1 MYSDKTFFTNEP
13 GRTLLDRFKKTLR
26 ANTKYFDVLVGYFRI
41 SGFYLLYDALEDI
54 EKIRVLVGISVDKPV
69 YNLFQK
75 GQKEIAFSS
84 FEAREHIKN
93 KLIEEL
99 ENSEDLKEIEEGAL
113 KFIEF
118 VKNGKLEIRVYPKAN
133 IHAKVY
139 IIRKDPE
146 ISEDFGKVITGSSN
160 FTQSGLIDN
169 LEFNVELKNYADVK
183 FALDKFE
190 ELWNESIPLNEEFV
204 EDIKKKTWI
213 NDSLTPYDLYLKFLY
228 EYLKDK
234 INLDKEN
241 LSDEIDYPE
250 GFKLLEYQKE
260 AVIDAKNKI
269 EQFGGVFLSD
279 VVGLGKT
286 YISVLL
292 AKELGGRNL
301 VIAPPHLV
309 DYWESVFLDFGVPAK
324 VISSGKLDEILE
336 YNHTKFKNIFIDEAH
351 RFRNE
356 DTQSYEK
363 LHQLAQGKRV
373 ILISATPYNNRPKDI
388 ANLIFLFQK
397 RKNSTIP
404 TIRDLEHFF
413 NALENRL
420 KNIDRIR
427 EREKY
432 LKEVKKVSRLMRE
445 KVLKYI
451 MVRRTRK
458 EILEYFGKDLKKQG
472 LTFPTVKEPKKV
484 YYTFDEY
491 VDSLF
496 NETLKFIKSFGYVR
510 YYPLNFLKKPLKEND
525 PLLVSQKNLKGFMK
539 TRLLKR
545 LESSFEAFK
554 KSLKNFIASYESFLK
569 MYENGTVYI
578 SKQVN
583 VYDYLENDRED
594 ELLELIERGEKE
606 VHVYKSEDFKPEFK
620 EKLEE
625 DLKFLKEIYSKWEVI
640 SYDPKIEKL
649 KELINQEK
657 LKNKK
662 VILFTEFIDTAEY
675 LQKEL
680 KNILGDKLF
689 VYSSKSSKEDRKK
702 IERNFDP
709 NNRNPEDTIS
719 FLITTDALAEGIN
732 LHRSNIVINYDI
744 PWNPT
749 KVLQR
754 IGRINRVGTK
764 HKYIYVYNFFP
775 ASQIEENIGLEAS
788 ALAKL
793 QAFHHALGE
802 DAKYLDPEIEEI
814 DTHKLFSIVNSA
826 KSLTEEDE
834 EEDTELQ
841 YLKELRKIRDNNP
854 SLFNRIKRLP
864 KKSKSSKQDTEK
876 AVITLLKKGKLSK
889 VFITKED
896 GITEELDFFEAVKL
910 LKCTPEE
917 KKLKIDE
924 EFYNMLNKNKQ
935 EFMKV
940 FVEEDIKKKRNPRS
954 QTSKFIKHLKA
965 LVKVPDVDEED
976 KTFLKQVLKKA
987 EEGAL
992 PEKTLLKRLNKKIE
1006 KEKEILKKVD
1016 IIKEE
1021 IPNIYLQDKKEEKEE
1036 DKIEVVLSIY
1046 LKPE

>member
-1 MYSDKTFFTNEP
+1 MLSDKTFFTNEP
-13 GRTLLDRFKKTLR
+13 ERTLLDRFKKTLR

-41 SGFYLLYDALEDI
+41 SGFYLLYDLYDALEDV

-69 YNLFQK
+69 FNLFQK
-75 GQKEIAFSS
+75 CQKEIAFSS

-146 ISEDFGKVITGSSN
+146 KSEDFGKVITGSSN

-169 LEFNVELKNYADVK
+169 LEFNVELKNYADIK

-213 NDSLTPYDLYLKFLY
+213 DDSLTPYDLYLKFLY

-301 VIAPPHLV
+301 VIAPPHLI

-336 YNHTKFKNIFIDEAH
+336 YDYTKFKNIFIDEAH

-363 LHQLAQGKRV
+363 LHQLTQGKRV

-404 TIRDLEHFF
+404 TIRDLEYFF
-413 NALENRL
+413 NSLENRL
-420 KNIDRIR
+420 KHIDRIR

-472 LTFPTVKEPKKV
+472 LTFPTVKEPKKIYLDYPNYDRLIV
-484 YYTFDEY
+484 
-491 VDSLF
+491 SL
-496 NETLKFIKSFGYVR
+496 
-510 YYPLNFLKKPLKEND
+510 
-525 PLLVSQKNLKGFMK
+525 
-539 TRLLKR
+539 
-545 LESSFEAFK
+545 
-554 KSLKNFIASYESFLK
+554 
-569 MYENGTVYI
+569 
-578 SKQVN
+578 
-583 VYDYLENDRED
+583 
-594 ELLELIERGEKE
+594 
-606 VHVYKSEDFKPEFK
+606 
-620 EKLEE
+620 
-625 DLKFLKEIYSKWEVI
+625 
-640 SYDPKIEKL
+640 
-649 KELINQEK
+649 
-657 LKNKK
+657 NKK
-662 VILFTEFIDTAEY
+662 FFNDANLVGIY
-675 LQKEL
+675 LL
-680 KNILGDKLF
+680 
-689 VYSSKSSKEDRKK
+689 
-702 IERNFDP
+702 
-709 NNRNPEDTIS
+709 
-719 FLITTDALAEGIN
+719 
-732 LHRSNIVINYDI
+732 
-744 PWNPT
+744 
-749 KVLQR
+749 
-754 IGRINRVGTK
+754 
-764 HKYIYVYNFFP
+764 
-775 ASQIEENIGLEAS
+775 
-788 ALAKL
+788 
-793 QAFHHALGE
+793 
-802 DAKYLDPEIEEI
+802 
-814 DTHKLFSIVNSA
+814 
-826 KSLTEEDE
+826 
-834 EEDTELQ
+834 
-841 YLKELRKIRDNNP
+841 
-854 SLFNRIKRLP
+854 
-864 KKSKSSKQDTEK
+864 
-876 AVITLLKKGKLSK
+876 
-889 VFITKED
+889 
-896 GITEELDFFEAVKL
+896 
-910 LKCTPEE
+910 
-917 KKLKIDE
+917 
-924 EFYNMLNKNKQ
+924 
-935 EFMKV
+935 
-940 FVEEDIKKKRNPRS
+940 EDIKDFSLTTSLNNSFCMVFGELNGISNLGEGAIKQNPIYFRKNLIFNPKLIDNKTSEILVKRLSLREIKSIFTELGFDPDKPIREREPNPLQDR
-954 QTSKFIKHLKA
+954 KA
-965 LVKVPDVDEED
+965 LDDIVFDALGLTEGERKEVYCSVAEFVKNR
-976 KTFLKQVLKKA
+976 LYKA
-987 EEGAL
+987 
-992 PEKTLLKRLNKKIE
+992 RS
-1006 KEKEILKKVD
+1006 V
-1016 IIKEE
+1016 
-1021 IPNIYLQDKKEEKEE
+1021 
-1036 DKIEVVLSIY
+1036 
-1046 LKPE
+1046 

>member
-1 MYSDKTFFTNEP
+1 MHSDRTFFTNEQ
-13 GRTLLDRFKKTLR
+13 GRTLLDRFRRTLK

-41 SGFYLLYDALEDI
+41 SGFYLLYDALENVD
-54 EKIRVLVGISVDKPV
+54 KIRILVGISVDRPL
-69 YNLFQK
+69 YNLLQK
-75 GQKEIAFSS
+75 SQKEIVFSS
-84 FEAREHIKN
+84 FEIKEHMKN
-93 KLIEEL
+93 KIIEEL
-99 ENSEDLKEIEEGAL
+99 ENSEDLKEIEEGVL
-113 KFIEF
+113 KFIEY

-139 IIRKDPE
+139 IIRKNPE
-146 ISEDFGKVITGSSN
+146 KSEDFGKVITGSSN

-169 LEFNVELKNYADVK
+169 LEFNVELKNYSDVK

-190 ELWNESIPLNEEFV
+190 ELWQESIPLDERFV
-204 EDIKKKTWI
+204 EEIKRKTWI
-213 NDSLTPYDLYLKFLY
+213 NDTLTPYDLYLKFLY

-234 INLDKEN
+234 INLDKET
-241 LSDEIDYPE
+241 LSDDIDYPE
-250 GFKLLEYQKE
+250 DFKLLEYQKE

-301 VIAPPHLV
+301 IIAPPHLV
-309 DYWESVFLDFGVPAK
+309 DYWESIFLDFGVPAK
-324 VISSGKLDEILE
+324 VVSSGKLDEILE
-336 YNHTKFKNIFIDEAH
+336 YDHTKFKNIFIDEAH

-363 LHQLAQGKRV
+363 LHQLTQGKKV

-404 TIRDLEHFF
+404 TIRDLEYFF
-413 NALENRL
+413 NSLESRL

-432 LKEVKKVSRLMRE
+432 LKEVREVSRLMRE

-458 EILEYFGKDLKKQG
+458 EIIEYFGDDLKKQG

-484 YYTFDEY
+484 YYTFDK
-491 VDSLF
+491 DLDDLF
-496 NETLKFIKSFGYVR
+496 NETLKFIKNFGYVR

-554 KSLKNFIASYESFLK
+554 NSLKNFISSYESFIE
-569 MYENGTVYI
+569 MYENGTIYI

-594 ELLELIERGEKE
+594 ELLELIEKGEKE
-606 VHVYKSEDFKPEFK
+606 VHVFKKEDFREEFK
-620 EKLEE
+620 ERLDK
-625 DLKFLKEIYSKWEVI
+625 DLNSLKELYSKWEKI
-640 SYDPKIEKL
+640 SYDPKIQKLRQLIKNEKL
-649 KELINQEK
+649 NK
-657 LKNKK
+657 KK

-675 LQKEL
+675 LKKEL
-680 KNILGDKLF
+680 KDILRDRLF
-689 VYSSKSSKEDRKK
+689 VYSSKSKKEDRKK
-702 IERNFDP
+702 IEKNFDP
-709 NNRNPEDTIS
+709 NNKNQEDTID

-732 LHRSNIVINYDI
+732 LHRSNIIINYDI

-754 IGRINRVGTK
+754 IGRVNRVGTK
-764 HKYIYVYNFFP
+764 HENIYVYNFFP
-775 ASQIEENIGLEAS
+775 VSQIEENIGLEAS

-802 DAKYLDPEIEEI
+802 DAKYLDPEVEEI
-814 DTHKLFSIVNSA
+814 DTHKLFNIVNSA
-826 KSLTEEDE
+826 RRLAEGDEDE
-834 EEDTELQ
+834 EDSQLK
-841 YLKELRKIRDNNP
+841 YLKELRKIRDENP
-854 SLFNRIKRLP
+854 ELFNKIKKLP
-864 KKSKSSKQDTEK
+864 KKSKSSKKDKEK

-896 GITEELDFFEAVKL
+896 GITEELDFFDAVKL
-910 LKCTPEE
+910 LKCSPEE
-917 KKLKIDE
+917 RREKIDE
-924 EFYNMLNKNKQ
+924 DFYYMLNKNKQ
-935 EFMKV
+935 EFLKIFM
-940 FVEEDIKKKRNPRS
+940 EEDIKKNRNPRS

-965 LVKVPDVDEED
+965 LLKFPGTDEED
-976 KTFLKQVLKKA
+976 KMFLKQVLRKA
-987 EEGAL
+987 EEGAF
-992 PEKTLLKRLNKKIE
+992 PEKTLLKRLNKEIE
-1006 KEKEILKKVD
+1006 KNILKRID
-1016 IIKEE
+1016 IIKDN
-1021 IPNIYLQDKKEEKEE
+1021 IPDSYLRDKKQQKEE
-1036 DKIEVVLSIY
+1036 EKIEVVLSVY
-1046 LKPE
+1046 LKH